1 MDWAAPELAA
11 MSPAAAS
18 SSLGVMTD
26 DVSIVGSAGPTP
38 ISTTRCTGA
47 KAASSRHDSICG
59 ANFSTW
65 RFMNRAPAATVM
77 VEVSSSNETARHF

>member
-1 MDWAAPELAA
+1 MDWTAPVLAA